1 MYFFSNLFLMLCRL
15 SDGKSCGGD
24 RSRARGRE
32 RDRQGGSAQRVT
44 GAGRGAGKG
53 IAKVGQLIEYR
64 TDRAAQGVEF
74 D

>member
-1 MYFFSNLFLMLCRL
+1 M
-15 SDGKSCGGD
+15 GKV
-24 RSRARGRE
+24 AV
-32 RDRQGGSAQRVT
+32 VT